1 MPRQITMPQQSDTM
15 TEGTLVAW
23 NVKEGDKYAEGD
35 VVAEIETDKATMEME
50 GPDEPGT
57 IAAILIK
64 EGEAVPVGTVIALV
78 ALAGEDAAEVKKTA
92 GGAASAK
99 KQESGE
105 NVASTGQAPATTA
118 APESTPAAGREAYAA
133 SENKN
138 GHQSNGQTRTNADA
152 DYGGPATVTMD
163 MPAASGGGG
172 DSNGHGGR
180 VKASPVARRVAEN
193 KGIDLSQLTGTGPG
207 GRIVQQDVLDFKPQ
221 SAPKPNA
228 SGSGSAPKPAPALPS
243 RVASGQ
249 TETVELSKMR
259 ATIAKRLQQSK
270 QNLPHFYETVDIE
283 LDAAESLRGR
293 LNKQMEKEG
302 VRLSIGD
309 VIAKAVAVALKTHP
323 VLNSTFDGTTI
334 TRHGDVHLGMAVA
347 LDDGLIVPV
356 LRNIDQMGFREI
368 RLRSKELVDKARAQ
382 KLKGDEMSGAT
393 FTVSNLGGFGV
404 REFVA
409 IINPPEVGI
418 LAIGAG
424 TKRAVVADDGSIVAR
439 TVMSVTLS
447 ADHRVVDGADSARFL
462 ATLKSM
468 LEEPGMMLI

>member
-1 MPRQITMPQQSDTM
+1 MPREITMPQQSDTM

-78 ALAGEDAAEVKKTA
+78 ALAGEDAAEVKKSA
-92 GGAASAK
+92 GGAPAK
-99 KQESGE
+99 KQDGGE

-118 APESTPAAGREAYAA
+118 APESTPAAGREAYAGGE
-133 SENKN
+133 SKN
-138 GHQSNGQTRTNADA
+138 GHASNGQTRTNADA

-163 MPAASGGGG
+163 MPAA
-172 DSNGHGGR
+172 DSNGHGNR

-193 KGIDLSQLTGTGPG
+193 EGIDLSLLQGSGPG
-207 GRIVQQDVLDFKPQ
+207 GRIVQQDVLNFKPQ
-221 SAPKPNA
+221 TPDAAAAAAGPAKP
-228 SGSGSAPKPAPALPS
+228 GKPAPVLPQ

-309 VIAKAVAVALKTHP
+309 VIAKAVAVALKAHP
-323 VLNSTFDGTTI
+323 VLNSTFDGTAI

-462 ATLKSM
+462 ATLKGM

>member
-1 MPRQITMPQQSDTM
+1 MPREITMPQQSDTM

-78 ALAGEDAAEVKKTA
+78 ALAGEDVAEVKSGA
-92 GGAASAK
+92 GGASAK
-99 KQESGE
+99 KQAGGE
-105 NVASTGQAPATTA
+105 NVASSGQAPATTA

-133 SENKN
+133 SESKN
-138 GHQSNGQTRTNADA
+138 GHASNGQTRTNADA

-163 MPAASGGGG
+163 MPAAAG

-193 KGIDLSQLTGTGPG
+193 KGIDLSLLTGTGPG
-207 GRIVQQDVLDFKPQ
+207 GRIVQQDVLNFKPQ
-221 SAPKPNA
+221 APDAAAAAAGPVKPGKSAPVMPQ
-228 SGSGSAPKPAPALPS
+228 

-259 ATIAKRLQQSK
+259 VTIAKRLQQSK

-309 VIAKAVAVALKTHP
+309 VIAKAVAVALKAHP
-323 VLNSTFDGTTI
+323 VLNSTFDGTSI

-462 ATLKSM
+462 ATLKGM

>member
-1 MPRQITMPQQSDTM
+1 
-15 TEGTLVAW
+15 
-23 NVKEGDKYAEGD
+23 
-35 VVAEIETDKATMEME
+35 
-50 GPDEPGT
+50 
-57 IAAILIK
+57 
-64 EGEAVPVGTVIALV
+64 
-78 ALAGEDAAEVKKTA
+78 
-92 GGAASAK
+92 
-99 KQESGE
+99 
-105 NVASTGQAPATTA
+105 
-118 APESTPAAGREAYAA
+118 
-133 SENKN
+133 
-138 GHQSNGQTRTNADA
+138 
-152 DYGGPATVTMD
+152 MD
-163 MPAASGGGG
+163 MPAA
-172 DSNGHGGR
+172 DSNGHGGGR
-180 VKASPVARRVAEN
+180 VKASPIARRVAEN
-193 KGIDLSQLTGTGPG
+193 KGIDLSQLQGSGPG
-207 GRIVQQDVLDFKPQ
+207 GRIVQQDVLNFKRQ
-221 SAPKPNA
+221 APNA
-228 SGSGSAPKPAPALPS
+228 APAGAGPATVEHKPVKPAPVLPQ
-243 RVASGQ
+243 RVPSGQ

-283 LDAAESLRGR
+283 LDAAETLRSR

-309 VIAKAVAVALKTHP
+309 VIAKAVAVALKVHP

-424 TKRAVVADDGSIVAR
+424 TKRAVVADDGGIVAR

-462 ATLKSM
+462 ATLKAM

>member
-1 MPRQITMPQQSDTM
+1 MPREITMPQQSDTM

-23 NVKEGDKYAEGD
+23 NVKEGDPYAEGD

-78 ALAGEDAAEVKKTA
+78 ALAGEDVAEVKSGAGKSA
-92 GGAASAK
+92 GGSAK
-99 KQESGE
+99 KQEGGE

-133 SENKN
+133 SESKN
-138 GHQSNGQTRTNADA
+138 GHASNGQTRTNADA

-163 MPAASGGGG
+163 MPAAAG

-180 VKASPVARRVAEN
+180 VKASPVARRIAEN
-193 KGIDLSQLTGTGPG
+193 NGIDLSQLQGSGPG
-207 GRIVQQDVLDFKPQ
+207 GRIVQQDVLNFKPQ
-221 SAPKPNA
+221 SAPKPTA
-228 SGSGSAPKPAPALPS
+228 SSSGSAPKPAPALPA
-243 RVASGQ
+243 RLASGQ

-270 QNLPHFYETVDIE
+270 QTLPHFYETVDIE
-283 LDAAESLRGR
+283 LDAAEALRGR

-309 VIAKAVAVALKTHP
+309 VIAKAVAVALKAHP

-424 TKRAVVADDGSIVAR
+424 TKRAVVAEDGTIVAR

>member
-50 GPDEPGT
+50 GPDEPGV

-78 ALAGEDAAEVKKTA
+78 ALDGEDAAEVKKSA
-92 GGAASAK
+92 GGASAK
-99 KQESGE
+99 KQEGGE
-105 NVASTGQAPATTA
+105 NLASSGQAPATTA
-118 APESTPAAGREAYAA
+118 APESTPAAGREAYANGE
-133 SENKN
+133 SKN
-138 GHQSNGQTRTNADA
+138 GHKSNGQTRTNADA

-163 MPAASGGGG
+163 MPAA
-172 DSNGHGGR
+172 DSNGHGGGR
-180 VKASPVARRVAEN
+180 VKASPIARRIAEN
-193 KGIDLSQLTGTGPG
+193 KGIDLSQLQGSGPG
-207 GRIVQQDVLDFKPQ
+207 GRIVQQDVLNFKPQ

-228 SGSGSAPKPAPALPS
+228 SGSGSAPKSAPALLT